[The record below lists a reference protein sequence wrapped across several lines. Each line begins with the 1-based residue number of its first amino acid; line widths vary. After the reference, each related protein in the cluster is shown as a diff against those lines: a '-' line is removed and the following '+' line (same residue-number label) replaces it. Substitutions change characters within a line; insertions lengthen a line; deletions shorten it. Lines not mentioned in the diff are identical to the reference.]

1 MPTVTC
7 VASRCAANRKPTPT
21 SRIKTTNTRRKTRLT
36 FRHPTQGPQ
45 TMSRQTIH
53 SNKAPQAIGPYS
65 QAVRAGDTVY
75 LSGQIPLDPATMQLV
90 SGDIEAEIRQVFEN
104 LKAGAEAAGGSLAN
118 AVKVNVFLTDLGHF
132 AKVNEIMATYCT
144 QPFPARAAVGVAQLP
159 RGARVEIECVLYL
172 G

>member
-1 MPTVTC
+1 
-7 VASRCAANRKPTPT
+7 
-21 SRIKTTNTRRKTRLT
+21 
-36 FRHPTQGPQ
+36 
-45 TMSRQTIH
+45 MSRQTIH
-53 SNKAPQAIGPYS
+53 TNNAPQAIGPYS
-65 QAVRAGDTVY
+65 QAIRAGDTVY

-90 SGDIEAEIRQVFEN
+90 SGDIEAEIHQVFRN
-104 LKAGAEAAGGSLAN
+104 LKAVAEAAGGSLAN
-118 AVKVNVFLTDLGHF
+118 AVKVNVFLTDLAHF